1 MSSGNISQIA
11 SLVGDLSS
19 LVTSE
24 LVASSAILAA
34 ELERL
39 TALQRLGPALSLAQ
53 ANSVRDAIAPL
64 QRVTNLVKIAA
75 ADGQPSTAGS
85 AEPIVDPSVEEQV
98 VEESTVVAID
108 APRVRGGK
116 RHAVA

>member
-75 ADGQPSTAGS
+75 ADGQPQTAS
-85 AEPIVDPSVEEQV
+85 AELIVDPAAEEQ